1 MLYNFRMYN
10 CISNCLSHQLFL
22 EKSVTHHL
30 RCVASEKAPAKTPLD
45 SIKSDDTKRALKNLP
60 YVLDLQGTQPLD
72 SSVPLPPRHL
82 LSKKG
87 IQVLEKHHMEAGQL
101 VASDQTTVV
110 QSDCFTVD
118 V

>member
-1 MLYNFRMYN
+1 MNSEYTYN
-10 CISNCLSHQLFL
+10 CISNCLSHQIFL
-22 EKSVTHHL
+22 EKSVTHL

-72 SSVPLPPRHL
+72 SSLPLPPRHL
-82 LSKKG
+82 LSTKG
-87 IQVLEKHHMEAGQL
+87 IQVLEKQHMEAGQL